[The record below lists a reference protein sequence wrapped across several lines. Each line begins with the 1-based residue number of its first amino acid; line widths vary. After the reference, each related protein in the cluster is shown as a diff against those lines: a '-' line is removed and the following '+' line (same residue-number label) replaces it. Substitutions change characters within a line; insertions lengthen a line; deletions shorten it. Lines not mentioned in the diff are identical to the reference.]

1 MDYLI
6 VLPNS
11 FERYLASLRIFV
23 SLSILKHGLQAK
35 HLEKLRKIHLAEAF
49 FDKNSLQSVD
59 IFRLTQNL
67 LNAVRA
73 INCNLNFSCDNAGNF
88 YINKKLFSLL
98 LLKLCEFS
106 DKIDLTSQ
114 QNFIIIKFHG
124 KNTGVFPIV
133 SALKGFSFYETK
145 SNVSLA
151 IIPTS
156 KAEAQSIYIESEW
169 EYLFDK
175 FSIVN
180 IFFINV
186 FQ

>member
-35 HLEKLRKIHLAEAF
+35 HLEKLQKIHLAEAF

-59 IFRLTQNL
+59 IFRLSQNL
-67 LNAVRA
+67 LNAVRS
-73 INCNLNFSCDNAGNF
+73 INCNLNFSCAKAGNF
-88 YINKKLFSLL
+88 YINKKLFTIL

-106 DKIDLTSQ
+106 DNISLNSQ
-114 QNFIIIKFHG
+114 ENYIQMKFSG
-124 KNTGVFPIV
+124 KNQNISPILN
-133 SALKGFSFYETK
+133 ALKGFYIYESK
-145 SNVSLA
+145 SNLSLV
-151 IIPTS
+151 IIPATKTHQES
-156 KAEAQSIYIESEW
+156 VYIESEW

>member
-1 MDYLI
+1 MI

-35 HLEKLRKIHLAEAF
+35 HLEKLQKIHLAEAF

-59 IFRLTQNL
+59 IYRLIQNL
-67 LNAVRA
+67 LYA
-73 INCNLNFSCDNAGNF
+73 ISSIKCDFNFSCNAVGNF
-88 YINKKLFSLL
+88 FINKKLFTIL

-106 DKIDLTSQ
+106 DNISLNSQ
-114 QNFIIIKFHG
+114 GNYIIIKFHG
-124 KNTGVFPIV
+124 KSTGVFPII

-145 SNVSLA
+145 SNISLI

-156 KAEAQSIYIESEW
+156 KAEAQSVYIESEW